1 MGITRSYR
9 LLVLP
14 CKRLWLAA
22 GLRLSHSGALGTHT
36 MSGSCFTDSLSCH
49 TPCSW
54 GLLPPWLTLAAGPIL
69 LASTSELSWTQS
81 DYSFWHKHSSCQERT
96 SLPQAQPRST
106 LSSLRVGTSWE
117 ALSSLVSPTNPEKK
131 DRPGWVHLNWREVT
145 YPPPPSNL
153 HSGWGR
159 CLTFHCLLSW
169 LFRIPYLIKSSE

>member
-1 MGITRSYR
+1 M
-9 LLVLP
+9 
-14 CKRLWLAA
+14 
-22 GLRLSHSGALGTHT
+22 
-36 MSGSCFTDSLSCH
+36 
-49 TPCSW
+49 
-54 GLLPPWLTLAAGPIL
+54 LAAGPIL

-81 DYSFWHKHSSCQERT
+81 DYSFWHKHSSFQERT

-159 CLTFHCLLSW
+159 YLTFHCLLFGCFAYIISLNLQNNPIGRHYDPLW
-169 LFRIPYLIKSSE
+169 PVRKSRLREVISTSPEKSRTRIQIQIPRIQGP